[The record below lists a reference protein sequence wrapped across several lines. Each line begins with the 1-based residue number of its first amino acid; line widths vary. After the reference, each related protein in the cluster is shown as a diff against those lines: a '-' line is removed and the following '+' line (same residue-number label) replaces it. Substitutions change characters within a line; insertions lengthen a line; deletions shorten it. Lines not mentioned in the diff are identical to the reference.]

1 MKIQIPF
8 ELEFETVDGET
19 TVTIKDFKNLGDI
32 KYRLDKNPHIDDHED
47 EAIKIPAGIAL
58 AVGLLSILADFK
70 GKPADIVKNRPDFV
84 NEFPFEVLE
93 DDNEFQT

>member
-8 ELEFETVDGET
+8 ELEFETMDGET
-19 TVTIKDFKNLGDI
+19 TVTIKDFKNLGDV
-32 KYRLDKNPHIDDHED
+32 KYRADKNLDIED
-47 EAIKIPAGIAL
+47 SAIKIPAGIAL

-70 GKPADIVKNRPDFV
+70 GEPADIVKNRPDFV